1 MNNIVNI
8 VIVFLKHWVRRKS
21 TIFWT
26 ILFPIL
32 LITIFGSIFST
43 VGDTQLT
50 LYIQNN
56 DVENGDVTALSQGFI
71 DSLNVTGAFIID
83 NVDIDDDLDEI
94 LKGSSSPRALIIPK
108 GFSQGIQNAL
118 MNNDDPAVEII
129 LRRDLAQITDPSMGI
144 INTVIRQFSTQL
156 LVGDTKM
163 IVTLQEEGGES
174 GFRYIDF
181 FIPGVIGMT
190 VMTTGLMGAV
200 QINTEY
206 KMNGVLR
213 KLATTPI
220 SKMDWVLSIV
230 IYEMLISFLAAG
242 IIIGVGY
249 LPISVFNVQI
259 AITPPAILLIVAGSL
274 VFPGAGMILARF
286 VKDPTTGDAA
296 ANAIAFPMMFLSGTF
311 FPIETY
317 PDFLKPIAQ
326 VLPLTYLN
334 NGLRA
339 AMIDNQLDIA
349 YTNTIIVMILAV
361 IFIVA
366 GTLLT
371 NWREK

>member
-8 VIVFLKHWVRRKS
+8 VSVFLKHWLRRKS

-32 LITIFGSIFST
+32 LITIFGSIFSN
-43 VGDTQLT
+43 VGDSQLT

-56 DVENGDVTALSQGFI
+56 DIENGEVTALSQGFI
-71 DSLNVTGAFIID
+71 DSLNFTDAFIIN
-83 NVDIDDDLDEI
+83 NVDFDEDLDEI
-94 LKGSSSPRALIIPK
+94 LKGASSPRALIIPK
-108 GFSQGIQNAL
+108 GFSQGIQSAL
-118 MNNDDPAVEII
+118 MNNNNPPVEII
-129 LRRDLAQITDPSMGI
+129 LRRDLAQISDPSMGI
-144 INTVIRQFSTQL
+144 ISTIIRQFSTQL

-163 IVTLQEEGGES
+163 IVSLQEEGGES

-220 SKMDWVLSIV
+220 SKMDWVLSVV

-242 IIIGVGY
+242 IIVGVGY

-259 AITPPAILLIVAGSL
+259 AITVPAILLIVAGSL
-274 VFPGAGMILARF
+274 AFPGAGMIIARF

-339 AMIDNQLDIA
+339 AMVDNQLDIA
-349 YTNTIIVMILAV
+349 YNNAVIVIILAV
-361 IFIVA
+361 VFIVA
-366 GTLLT
+366 GTLMT

>member
-1 MNNIVNI
+1 
-8 VIVFLKHWVRRKS
+8 
-21 TIFWT
+21 
-26 ILFPIL
+26 
-32 LITIFGSIFST
+32 
-43 VGDTQLT
+43 
-50 LYIQNN
+50 
-56 DVENGDVTALSQGFI
+56 
-71 DSLNVTGAFIID
+71 
-83 NVDIDDDLDEI
+83 
-94 LKGSSSPRALIIPK
+94 
-108 GFSQGIQNAL
+108 
-118 MNNDDPAVEII
+118 
-129 LRRDLAQITDPSMGI
+129 
-144 INTVIRQFSTQL
+144 
-156 LVGDTKM
+156 
-163 IVTLQEEGGES
+163 
-174 GFRYIDF
+174 
-181 FIPGVIGMT
+181 
-190 VMTTGLMGAV
+190 MTTGLMGAV

-274 VFPGAGMILARF
+274 AFPGAGMILARF